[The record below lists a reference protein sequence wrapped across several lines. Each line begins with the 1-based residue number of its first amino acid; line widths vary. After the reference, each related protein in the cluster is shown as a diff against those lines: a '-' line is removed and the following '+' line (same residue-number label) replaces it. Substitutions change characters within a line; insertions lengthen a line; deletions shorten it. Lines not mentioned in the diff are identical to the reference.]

1 MLFTA
6 CFRFLRIIIGLIYA
20 NLYCIMINRLI
31 LVFISLTALSSLAYA
46 QKADDILG
54 TWLTDEGKARIE
66 VYKENGKYNGKI
78 VWLKEPKNEDGS
90 LKRDKE
96 NPEEGLRD
104 RPIVGLNLIKGFV
117 FDDDQWEDGEIYDPE
132 SGKTYSCRIKMKKG
146 KLEVRGYIGAPMF
159 GRTVVWSRYK

>member
-1 MLFTA
+1 MKLRTTLF
-6 CFRFLRIIIGLIYA
+6 
-20 NLYCIMINRLI
+20 
-31 LVFISLTALSSLAYA
+31 LVTVLCSTLSLKA

-90 LKRDKE
+90 VKIDKE
-96 NPEEGLRD
+96 NPEKGLRN
-104 RPIVGLNLIKGFV
+104 RPIVGLNLINGFV

-132 SGKTYSCRIKMKKG
+132 SGKTYSCRIKMKEG

-159 GRTVVWSRYK
+159 GRTVVWTRFK